1 MVCTDVLILE
11 KFGPIDVDKDDN
23 PGPVNI
29 RGNEVD
35 INRVNVEKL
44 DPSIVDIAST
54 VA

>member
-1 MVCTDVLILE
+1 MLE
-11 KFGPIDVDKDDN
+11 KFGPIEVDREDR

-35 INRVNVEKL
+35 INVVNVEKL
-44 DPSIVDIAST
+44 DPSIVDMLFT